1 MNILKILLV
10 VFYFISV
17 NASGE
22 YFQAFSKE
30 TLLKQ
35 QQENKGKRWLML
47 LWSVDCPPCYKELA
61 LLRDLHKH
69 YNLLPIIIINTDDN
83 DEVSEERVQV
93 IKQFNLDDLLN
104 LYFVDGQ
111 GAYNRYS
118 IDPHWH
124 GELPRSYFID
134 EQGKAMGRSGLLSRE
149 ILVKWL
155 QQ

>member
-10 VFYFISV
+10 CFYFISV

-30 TLLKQ
+30 ALLKQ
-35 QQENKGKRWLML
+35 QHENKGKRWLML

-61 LLRDLHKH
+61 LLRDLRKQ
-69 YNLLPIIIINTDDN
+69 YDLWPIIIINTDDN
-83 DEVSEERVQV
+83 DDISEERAQV
-93 IKQFNLDDLLN
+93 IKQFKLDDLLN
-104 LYFVDGQ
+104 LYFVDSQ

-134 EQGKAMGRSGLLSRE
+134 EQGKVMGQSGLLNKK
-149 ILVKWL
+149 LLLAWL
-155 QQ
+155 KK